1 MTDSFGLRAFVSS
14 VITPTV
20 AIIFVVIATAA
31 PPSGC
36 ASARVPVP
44 APVAPSLSIQ
54 SRSPSVSVDL
64 LSSPIYFRFWARV
77 FAVGRTL
84 LTAGLFR
91 EAEAL
96 IAPPS
101 PFKFP
106 GGGGLFSSASPAKS
120 PGGGGSLSSA
130 SPDRAPR
137 GEGVLYLALSVSGS
151 SSA

>member
-36 ASARVPVP
+36 ASARVP

-84 LTAGLFR
+84 LTAV
-91 EAEAL
+91 
-96 IAPPS
+96 
-101 PFKFP
+101 FKRR
-106 GGGGLFSSASPAKS
+106 SASPAKS
-120 PGGGGSLSSA
+120 LGGGGSLSSA

-137 GEGVLYLALSVSGS
+137 GEGVPYLASSVSGS